1 MAYLYKVTATQ
12 SILAKNSS
20 TMIPA
25 GASVEIPK
33 TLPERPFP
41 SEIQEAFM
49 RKYGLRPTTEGC
61 QGLMKIEQ
69 L

>member
-49 RKYGLRPTTEGC
+49 RKYGLCPTTEGC